1 MTVTTDQNILQ
12 PIKNDADLVQ
22 LRSIVS
28 VIIGEL
34 CWNARMS
41 YGDELYLYIGERI
54 PILNKLMKGKEQAA
68 WMLGTRGTDWTLESP
83 TKEIITSSK
92 ELPEVFKE
100 KVKVIEGTT
109 ITAFETHYPDLILTV
124 EFSNGCKLKIFPD
137 LADDF
142 DLSYW
147 ELFTPDNMLLTLEP
161 GAIWTYTRA
170 DVPKS
175 AKINQHSNP
184 LGD

>member
-1 MTVTTDQNILQ
+1 MTHTTVQNIAQ
-12 PIKNDADLVQ
+12 KITDNADLEK
-22 LRSIVS
+22 LREITNC
-28 VIIGEL
+28 IIGEP
-34 CWNARMS
+34 CWEARMS
-41 YGDELYLYIGERI
+41 YGDELCLEIGDRI
-54 PILNKLMKGKEQAA
+54 PILHRLMKGKEKGA

-83 TKEIITSSK
+83 TKETIASSK
-92 ELPEVFKE
+92 EAPEVFKE
-100 KVKVIEGTT
+100 KVKVIEDTT

-124 EFSNGCKLKIFPD
+124 EFSNGYKLKIFPD
-137 LADDF
+137 LTDDF

-147 ELFTPDNMLLTLEP
+147 ELFTPNNMLLRLEP

-170 DVPKS
+170 DVPMS